1 MTQQPT
7 TTKQTTNSPG
17 GSTADDFAR
26 QATERSSG
34 IVSEFVQFLNHNKK
48 WWLLPIVLV
57 LLAIGVLVVLGG
69 TALAPFIY
77 TLF

>member
-1 MTQQPT
+1 MSQQRSNPPPALIAPDL
-7 TTKQTTNSPG
+7 S
-17 GSTADDFAR
+17 DDFAR
-26 QATERSSG
+26 RATQHSPSLL
-34 IVSEFVQFLNHNKK
+34 SEFVQFLAQTRK

-57 LLAIGVLVVLGG
+57 LLAIGVLVVLSG